1 MNNKISKIQLGMI
14 LSLLICSMH
23 LGLGDII
30 LLDKANNKVLISM
43 IIGTLIG
50 FIPII
55 MYLKINSILENK
67 NIYEKNIKLFGK
79 KIGFIFN
86 IIIFIIHFFML
97 IISIKSIVIF
107 ITSKYLQDTPFL
119 VSGLLVIITIII
131 ISFCNIEGIA
141 RTLQIC
147 FILSIIFMIT
157 VEILLI
163 NYINI
168 NNVFP
173 IFTGNKII
181 KEITCGALYFASQTS
196 ILSFLLLTIN
206 KDKIN
211 NKKNFNKTIVFFYL
225 FGCIALTFSMY
236 FVVSSFGYN
245 MALMFR
251 YPEYIIL
258 KKITL
263 ANTDL
268 HLENLLAFRWNFYML
283 TLGVI
288 SLYGIINLIKTY
300 SNNRKINKRLILI
313 ISFLSVVISKYLFG
327 TIIDGIIFMKKYY
340 VKYIASSIF
349 ILFLIVFIRC
359 LFVKKH
365 SK

>member
-30 LLDKANNKVLISM
+30 MLDKANNKVLISM
-43 IIGTLIG
+43 IIGIIIG
-50 FIPII
+50 FIPIL
-55 MYLKINSILENK
+55 MYLKINSTLEDK
-67 NIYEKNIKLFGK
+67 NIYEKNIILFGK
-79 KIGFIFN
+79 KIGFLFN
-86 IIIFIIHFFML
+86 VLIFIIYFFML
-97 IISIKSIVIF
+97 TIAIKSIVIF
-107 ITSKYLQDTPFL
+107 ITSKYLQDTPYI
-119 VSGLLVIITIII
+119 VSGILVIITIIV
-131 ISFCNIEGIA
+131 ISFCNIEGIS

-147 FILSIIFMIT
+147 FILSVIFMIT

-181 KEITCGALYFASQTS
+181 KEIMSGSSYFASQTS
-196 ILSFLLLTIN
+196 ILIFLLLPIN

-211 NKKNFNKTIVFFYL
+211 NKKNFNKTIIFFYL
-225 FGCIALTFSMY
+225 FGSIALTFSMY
-236 FVVSSFGYN
+236 FVVSCFGYD

-288 SLYGIINLIKTY
+288 SLYGIITLVKTY
-300 SNNRKINKRLILI
+300 SKNRKTNKRLILI
-313 ISFLSVVISKYLFG
+313 ISFLSVFISKELFR

-349 ILFLIVFIRC
+349 LVFLIIFIRC
-359 LFVKKH
+359 LFVKKR
-365 SK
+365 S

>member
-1 MNNKISKIQLGMI
+1 
-14 LSLLICSMH
+14 MH
-23 LGLGDII
+23 
-30 LLDKANNKVLISM
+30 
-43 IIGTLIG
+43 
-50 FIPII
+50 
-55 MYLKINSILENK
+55 
-67 NIYEKNIKLFGK
+67 
-79 KIGFIFN
+79 
-86 IIIFIIHFFML
+86 
-97 IISIKSIVIF
+97 
-107 ITSKYLQDTPFL
+107 
-119 VSGLLVIITIII
+119 
-131 ISFCNIEGIA
+131 
-141 RTLQIC
+141 
-147 FILSIIFMIT
+147 
-157 VEILLI
+157 
-163 NYINI
+163 
-168 NNVFP
+168 
-173 IFTGNKII
+173 
-181 KEITCGALYFASQTS
+181 QTQWS
-196 ILSFLLLTIN
+196 PQ
-206 KDKIN
+206 
-211 NKKNFNKTIVFFYL
+211 

-258 KKITL
+258 KKITR